1 MSPLVRRRVVY
12 TLPTQGGDSHDR
24 SDGDVSRRVP
34 VVVTVISHGSDGV
47 QTSQPTPGVAGR
59 VEGLQVWLARA
70 ARLHG
75 VVGDAAMLRPPL
87 AAYLPA
93 RCCATRFELL
103 SSSATCCR
111 RRASSAWLRSGLGLV
126 RGRLGVG
133 VRVRVRVRARFGLG
147 SG

>member
-75 VVGDAAMLRPPL
+75 AVGDAAMLRPPL
-87 AAYLPA
+87 RCLSPREVLRDQVRVAQLQRHVLPA
-93 RCCATRFELL
+93 PRE
-103 SSSATCCR
+103 
-111 RRASSAWLRSGLGLV
+111 LGLV
-126 RGRLGVG
+126 KVRVG
-133 VRVRVRVRARFGLG
+133 V
-147 SG
+147 S